1 MKRVEVRLNLEAV
14 APLLDVIKSA
24 ADDLK
29 PVLAVRPQVPD
40 AEQDFADG
48 WQRELLHGQ
57 TQDVASLLALF
68 GTEFFASGVIAL
80 DPTNAE
86 TILRACAAIRLRL
99 RERHLRALDD
109 DALESS
115 EVALEDLA
123 EEQRRAL
130 AAYVFL
136 ATLQEL
142 IIQHLDPT
150 VMEG

>member
-14 APLLDVIKSA
+14 APLLDVIKGA

-29 PVLAVRPQVPD
+29 PRLAVRQQAPE
-40 AEQDFADG
+40 AEGDFADE
-48 WQRELLHGQ
+48 WNRELLQ
-57 TQDVASLLALF
+57 AQNADVDALLALF
-68 GTEFFASGVIAL
+68 GSEFFAGGVIAL

-86 TILRACAAIRLRL
+86 TILRAGAAIRLRL
-99 RERHLRALDD
+99 RELHLRALDD

-115 EVALEDLA
+115 EVALEDLT
-123 EEQRRAL
+123 EDQRKAL

>member
-1 MKRVEVRLNLEAV
+1 MKRVEIRLNLGAV
-14 APLLDVIKSA
+14 APLLDVIKAA

-29 PVLAVRPQVPD
+29 PVLAVPPAVPD
-40 AEQDFADG
+40 AERDFAEAWTG
-48 WQRELLHGQ
+48 ELLAAQ
-57 TQDVASLLALF
+57 NADVGTLLALF
-68 GTEFFASGVIAL
+68 GSEFFATGVIAL

-86 TILRACAAIRLRL
+86 NVLRGSAALRLRL
-99 RERHLRALDD
+99 RERHLRTLDD

-115 EVALEDLA
+115 EVALADLA
-123 EEQRRAL
+123 QDQQRAL

-150 VMEG
+150 VLDG

>member
-24 ADDLK
+24 ADDLG
-29 PVLAVRPQVPD
+29 PMLAVRQQVPD
-40 AEQDFADG
+40 AEKDFAEG
-48 WQRELLHGQ
+48 WNRELLHGQ
-57 TQDVASLLALF
+57 NSDLGALLGLF
-68 GTEFFASGVIAL
+68 GTEFFATGVIAL

-86 TILRACAAIRLRL
+86 TVLRASAAVRLRL
-99 RERHLRALDD
+99 RERHLRSLDD
-109 DALESS
+109 ESLESS
-115 EVALEDLA
+115 EVALEDLTD
-123 EEQRRAL
+123 EQRKAL

>member
-29 PVLAVRPQVPD
+29 PMLALRPELPE
-40 AEQDFADG
+40 AEKDLAEG
-48 WQRELLHGQ
+48 WTNELLEGQ
-57 TQDVASLLALF
+57 NTDIAALLALF
-68 GTEFFASGVIAL
+68 GSEFFASGVIAL

-86 TILRACAAIRLRL
+86 TILRACSAIRLRL
-99 RERHLRALDD
+99 RERHLQALDD

-115 EVALEDLA
+115 DVSLHDLDED
-123 EEQRRAL
+123 QRRAL

-150 VMEG
+150 VLDG

>member
-1 MKRVEVRLNLEAV
+1 MKRVEIRLNLEAV
-14 APLLDVIKSA
+14 APLLDVIKAA

-29 PVLAVRPQVPD
+29 PTLAVPPAVPD
-40 AEQDFADG
+40 AEPEFAEAWSG
-48 WQRELLHGQ
+48 ELLA
-57 TQDVASLLALF
+57 TQNSDVGTLLGLF
-68 GTEFFASGVIAL
+68 GHEFFSTGVIAL

-86 TILRACAAIRLRL
+86 HILRGSAALRLRL
-99 RERHLRALDD
+99 RERHLRTLDD

-115 EVALEDLA
+115 EVALSDLG

-142 IIQHLDPT
+142 TIQHLDPS
-150 VMEG
+150 VLDG

>member
-29 PVLAVRPQVPD
+29 PMLAVRPQVPD
-40 AEQDFADG
+40 AERDFADG
-48 WQRELLHGQ
+48 WERELLQGQ
-57 TQDVASLLALF
+57 NSDVDALLALF
-68 GTEFFASGVIAL
+68 GNEFFASGVIAL
-80 DPTNAE
+80 DPLNAE

-99 RERHLRALDD
+99 RERHLRTLED

-115 EVALEDLA
+115 EVEMADLS
-123 EEQRRAL
+123 EEQRKAL
-130 AAYVFL
+130 AAYIFL

>member
-14 APLLDVIKSA
+14 APLLDVIKGA

-29 PVLAVRPQVPD
+29 PMLAVRQQVPD
-40 AEQDFADG
+40 AEGDFAEG
-48 WQRELLHGQ
+48 WNRELLQGQ
-57 TQDVASLLALF
+57 NADVEALLALF

-80 DPTNAE
+80 DPMNAE

-115 EVALEDLA
+115 EVALEDLT
-123 EEQRRAL
+123 EDQRKAL

>member
-1 MKRVEVRLNLEAV
+1 ML
-14 APLLDVIKSA
+14 
-24 ADDLK
+24 
-29 PVLAVRPQVPD
+29 
-40 AEQDFADG
+40 G
-48 WQRELLHGQ
+48 
-57 TQDVASLLALF
+57 
-68 GTEFFASGVIAL
+68 
-80 DPTNAE
+80 
-86 TILRACAAIRLRL
+86 
-99 RERHLRALDD
+99 D

-115 EVALEDLA
+115 EVALDDLT

>member
-14 APLLDVIKSA
+14 APLLDVIKGA
-24 ADDLK
+24 ADELK
-29 PVLAVRPQVPD
+29 PVLAVRQQVPD
-40 AEQDFADG
+40 AEGDFAEG
-48 WQRELLHGQ
+48 WNRELLQGQ
-57 TQDVASLLALF
+57 TADVETLLALF
-68 GTEFFASGVIAL
+68 GSEFFASGVIAL
-80 DPTNAE
+80 DPMNAE
-86 TILRACAAIRLRL
+86 TILRACAAVRLRL
-99 RERHLRALDD
+99 RERHLQALDD

-123 EEQRRAL
+123 EDQRKAL

-150 VMEG
+150 VLEG